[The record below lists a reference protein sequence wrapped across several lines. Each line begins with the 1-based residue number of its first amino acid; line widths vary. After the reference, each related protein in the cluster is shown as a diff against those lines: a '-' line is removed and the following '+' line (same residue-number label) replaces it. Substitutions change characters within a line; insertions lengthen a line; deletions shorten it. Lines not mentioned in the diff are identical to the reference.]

1 MNDLRISTHVCNSN
15 RIKMSRMILPY
26 YITFITV
33 LPVHSSVVVVVAVNG
48 WLVGRGEDVCVN

>member
-1 MNDLRISTHVCNSN
+1 MNDCALYSNSN

-33 LPVHSSVVVVVAVNG
+33 LPVHSSVVVMVVVAVNG

>member
-1 MNDLRISTHVCNSN
+1 MNDCALYSNSN

-33 LPVHSSVVVVVAVNG
+33 LPVHSSVVVMVVAAVNG